1 MDYLGGWSSGR
12 VIPAPG
18 SNLIEWVVEVFC
30 QNKEKCEIF
39 LDLWRFIRANKI
51 KWEKRLFLCVSETN
65 RSGVWCTGFIQMLA
79 RAFKIIIGLEPAHS
93 IVANN
98 SSRSTP
104 PPPFHLLPPQYF
116 LDIFNRYSTPSSP
129 HTLI

>member
-1 MDYLGGWSSGR
+1 MR
-12 VIPAPG
+12 
-18 SNLIEWVVEVFC
+18 E
-30 QNKEKCEIF
+30 EII
-39 LDLWRFIRANKI
+39 LY
-51 KWEKRLFLCVSETN
+51 VSETN

-79 RAFKIIIGLEPAHS
+79 RAFKIIIGLEPANS

-104 PPPFHLLPPQYF
+104 PSPLPPPPPQYF